1 MRRDGPRL
9 LFGLIDRDDV
19 SVFHLAAIVSAEAE
33 CDLELA
39 WRVNVEG
46 GRNVLDAVRRRAG

>member
-1 MRRDGPRL
+1 L